1 MSKYTARDI
10 RTLSTE
16 EMFEKRLFSKFRVS
30 DIYVIIGYLQEY
42 FGGYDLDDE
51 CVDIFFVN
59 ESDKAGIFE
68 KICKKYLRENFL
80 EDDVILRTTETGH
93 SSVLSKTICDHL
105 SKYYTIEEKEFLN
118 HRRFLLNPND
128 DLFKSP
134 RDLYE
139 NDTFNIWN
147 FNQLSFL
154 IGFYIKNLVT
164 KDDIRFLNIA
174 NANHKV
180 DMAINFFRDFCD
192 SGDSVKVEYHFN
204 VPCVS
209 NIYFT
214 NGGFLSGFENEVKK
228 YLEFLN
234 NYEF

>member
-1 MSKYTARDI
+1 MSKYTAQDI

-16 EMFEKRLFSKFRVS
+16 EMFEMRLFSKFKVS

-42 FGGYDLDDE
+42 FGGYNLDDKY
-51 CVDIFFVN
+51 VDGFFVN
-59 ESDKAGIFE
+59 ELEKAEIFE
-68 KICKKYLRENFL
+68 KICKKYLRENSL
-80 EDDVILRTTETGH
+80 EDDVKLHISETGH
-93 SSVLSKTICDHL
+93 SAVISHTICDHL
-105 SKYYTIEEKEFLN
+105 SKYYTIEEKEFLK
-118 HRRFLLNPND
+118 HKRFLLNPND
-128 DLFKSP
+128 DLFKSSY
-134 RDLYE
+134 DLYG

-154 IGFYIKNLVT
+154 IGFYIRNLVI
-164 KDDIRFLNIA
+164 KDDVKFLNIA
-174 NANHKV
+174 NARHKV
-180 DMAINFFRDFCD
+180 NMALDFFRNFCD

-214 NGGFLSGFENEVKK
+214 NGGFLNGFENEVKK